1 MGLAED
7 LQRLVAQINE
17 RIPHVINEEMTKQTL
32 IIPFLQ
38 VLGYDVF
45 NPLEVKPEYL
55 ADFGKK
61 KSEKVDYA
69 IFKDN
74 TPIIV
79 IEAKSVQDDPKTYNS
94 QLARYFNS
102 LPQVRLAMLTNG
114 RLYKFYTDLD
124 TNNIMDENPFFTM
137 DLTNLSESDI
147 SILETFRKDSFDTGI
162 LLELAEELTYT
173 SNLNNKLKAIFR
185 NPPDEFVRYL
195 IRDFTD
201 TKITTNVIERFRP
214 IVKRAITETLLDMVS
229 QGLFQEDARSHA
241 ENDNGNG
248 GEASQKDSPRQVITT
263 QEELKSFECIR
274 EILEKN
280 GRDVSQLGCRD
291 RVSYFVVYFKNLH
304 GWFLRLNLDSSNK
317 HIICKLP
324 VGQVQP
330 LCGGY
335 KVEQVPNGSRVLISS
350 CDDLKELT
358 SFILAC
364 YDSVARS

>member
-1 MGLAED
+1 MGFVED

-61 KSEKVDYA
+61 KSDKVDYA

-74 TPIIV
+74 VPIIV
-79 IEAKSVQDDPKTYNS
+79 IEAKSVQEDPKTYSS

-102 LPQVRLAMLTNG
+102 LPQVRLAVLTNG

-147 SILETFRKDSFDTGI
+147 AILETFRKDSFDTDT

-173 SNLNNKLKAIFR
+173 SNLNNKLKAIFK
-185 NPPDEFVRYL
+185 NPPDDFVRYL
-195 IRDFTD
+195 IRDFTG
-201 TKITTNVIERFRP
+201 TKITTNVIERFRCLCLQL
-214 IVKRAITETLLDMVS
+214 V
-229 QGLFQEDARSHA
+229 GSH
-241 ENDNGNG
+241 
-248 GEASQKDSPRQVITT
+248 
-263 QEELKSFECIR
+263 F
-274 EILEKN
+274 
-280 GRDVSQLGCRD
+280 
-291 RVSYFVVYFKNLH
+291 
-304 GWFLRLNLDSSNK
+304 
-317 HIICKLP
+317 
-324 VGQVQP
+324 
-330 LCGGY
+330 
-335 KVEQVPNGSRVLISS
+335 LIS
-350 CDDLKELT
+350 LKDFLE
-358 SFILAC
+358 
-364 YDSVARS
+364 V